1 MEFGRRSSCERSF
14 KSLKCDFTRARTPL
28 GDRIFIQHNHDQT
41 RSMAALTFRI
51 EDLALH
57 AGFRHLL
64 SIPDITVDLRYG
76 TANNFVGRDLYG
88 DLDCAWL
95 HKDAA
100 DALEAASKSLRAA
113 RPNLQLLV
121 LDALRP
127 QRVQEALWQAL
138 EGTPL
143 TIYLANPVA
152 GSIHSFGMAVDVTLT
167 NADGEELDMGTPFD
181 DLTELSHPGLEE
193 GFFLQGQLTENQ
205 LANRHLLRDLMTGSG
220 YRGISTEWWHFD
232 FGDRQQ
238 VRANYPRVL

>member
-1 MEFGRRSSCERSF
+1 M
-14 KSLKCDFTRARTPL
+14 TAP
-28 GDRIFIQHNHDQT
+28 
-41 RSMAALTFRI
+41 TFRM

-57 AGFRHLL
+57 AGFRHLS
-64 SIPDITVDLRYG
+64 SIAGIAVDLRYG
-76 TANNFVGRDLYG
+76 TPNNFAGRDLYG

-95 HKDAA
+95 HKEAA
-100 DALEAASKSLRAA
+100 GALETASRSLGAV
-113 RPNLQLLV
+113 RPDLQLLV

-143 TIYLANPVA
+143 TMYLANPAA

-181 DLTELSHPGLEE
+181 DLTELSHPALEE
-193 GFFLQGQLTENQ
+193 GYLLQGQLTESH
-205 LANRHLLRDLMTGSG
+205 LANRHLLRRLMTDAG

-238 VRANYPRVL
+238 VRATYPRVL